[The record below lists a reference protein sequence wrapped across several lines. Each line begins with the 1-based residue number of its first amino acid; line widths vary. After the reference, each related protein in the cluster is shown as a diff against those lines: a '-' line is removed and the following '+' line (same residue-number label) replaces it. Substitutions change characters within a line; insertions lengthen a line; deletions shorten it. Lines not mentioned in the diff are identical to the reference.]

1 MGLPLLRLE
10 AVVKRFGSLLAVD
23 RISLSVEAGEILGIA
38 GPNGSG
44 KSTLFNL
51 VTGVPFGPDEGE
63 VHFKERRIDGI
74 RPHRIAALGLA
85 RTFQRETR
93 FETLSPRDTVA
104 MGAIYAGGLGAAAA
118 EAAVRA
124 ALELV
129 AIAPDEWDRSS
140 DELSLYDIK
149 KLMIAS
155 ALAAQP
161 VILLLDEPAAGLTR
175 PEIDDLD
182 ALIRRLHDAGITIV
196 LIEHVL
202 PLLLGV
208 AQRLVVLNE
217 GQVLS
222 EGAPDAVVR
231 DPAVVAAY
239 LGSRGGDE

>member
-1 MGLPLLRLE
+1 MGPPLLRLE
-10 AVVKRFGSLLAVD
+10 AVAKRFGSLQAVD
-23 RISLSVEAGEILGIA
+23 RISLSVEEGEILGIA

-51 VTGVPFGPDEGE
+51 VTGVPFGPDEGR
-63 VHFKERRIDGI
+63 VHFKERRIDGM

-104 MGAIYAGGLGAAAA
+104 MGAIYAGGMTAVAAASA
-118 EAAVRA
+118 VEASLA
-124 ALELV
+124 LV
-129 AIAPDEWDRSS
+129 AIGPDAWDRPS
-140 DELSLYDIK
+140 DELSLYEIK

-155 ALAAQP
+155 ALASQP
-161 VILLLDEPAAGLTR
+161 VMLLLDEPAAGLTR
-175 PEIDDLD
+175 PEIEDLD
-182 ALIRRLHDAGITIV
+182 ALIRRLHGSGITIV

-222 EGAPDAVVR
+222 EGRPEAVVG

-239 LGSRGGDE
+239 LGGRGGDG